1 MRQEKMRQAAAGAAQ
16 FRAASDQS
24 LLISFGQH
32 ITPDSHQRVLKLLHL
47 LQAEPIEGIR
57 NLHPAY
63 CSLLIKFDP
72 LRLDHDEVQSRLV
85 PYLARLGKTPL
96 PAPQQVEIPVCYGG
110 EFGPDLS
117 EVAAMHGM
125 TPAQAVELHSSPIYI
140 VSFLGFAPGFAYL
153 GGLPEALATPGG
165 WRLIGRT
172 PVAMFRRHQDPMNLL
187 QIGDHVR
194 FRPIS
199 KEEFAEFSSR

>member
-1 MRQEKMRQAAAGAAQ
+1 MRQEKMRHAAAGAAQ

-24 LLISFGQH
+24 LLISFGQQ
-32 ITPDSHQRVLKLLHL
+32 ITLDSHQRVLKLLHL

-96 PAPQQVEIPVCYGG
+96 PSTREVEIPVCYGG

-117 EVAAMHGM
+117 DVAAMHGM
-125 TPAQAVELHSSPIYI
+125 TPMQAVELHSSPIYI
-140 VSFLGFAPGFAYL
+140 VYFLGFAPGFASL
-153 GGLPEALATPGG
+153 GGLSEALTSPSPERSA
-165 WRLIGRT
+165 GRV
-172 PVAMFRRHQDPMNLL
+172 PQ
-187 QIGDHVR
+187 GDCG
-194 FRPIS
+194 
-199 KEEFAEFSSR
+199 